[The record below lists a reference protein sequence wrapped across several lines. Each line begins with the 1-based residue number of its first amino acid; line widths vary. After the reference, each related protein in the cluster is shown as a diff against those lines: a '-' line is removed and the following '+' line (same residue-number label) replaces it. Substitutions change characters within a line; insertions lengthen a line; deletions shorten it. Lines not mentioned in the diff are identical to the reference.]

1 MQFEQKSEPHELH
14 SHGLLTTLLHREHR
28 KSGFIGFWNIDLGNP
43 VFLYFVLLTFFNFY
57 FIFYFRDF

>member
-43 VFLYFVLLTFFNFY
+43 VFIFC
-57 FIFYFRDF
+57 FIDIF